1 MKKLLRKIEIMVLLF
16 AGCFIGSMYISKSM
30 CHDVINK
37 DIGYMFD
44 VISDKLEN
52 EAIQQIEQSIFL
64 NQ

>member
-1 MKKLLRKIEIMVLLF
+1 MVLLF
-16 AGCFIGSMYISKSM
+16 AVCFIGSMYVSKSM
-30 CHDVINK
+30 CHDVINE

-52 EAIQQIEQSIFL
+52 EVIQQIEQSIFL